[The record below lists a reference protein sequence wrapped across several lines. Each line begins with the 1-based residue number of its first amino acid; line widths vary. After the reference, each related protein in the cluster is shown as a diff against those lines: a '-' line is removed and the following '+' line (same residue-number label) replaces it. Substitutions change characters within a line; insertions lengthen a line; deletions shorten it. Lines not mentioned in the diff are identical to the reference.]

1 MDSYLQ
7 PSENAYT
14 NAEKK
19 LRMFEQQ
26 RRSLMINREDAKKS
40 QYAAFVKRMK
50 KKGYQVGPDG
60 EVISA
65 TGKFLGNF
73 QDGVEE
79 VKKIETKEVKEDP
92 QDKVLFGEDIMS
104 RYGPGGKDN
113 DPSDNYDADADTT
126 DAVAARGQSFD
137 PDYTD
142 LADDVSAG
150 KSDSSRTNK
159 TRTRDRLNIGPATG
173 RAAMRAQNVERFG
186 GGEKGERHVA
196 KLEAMNK
203 DFQGMKKGNMTKVEF
218 ITKYP
223 NSQTAKRAKIK
234 IKKR

>member
-7 PSENAYT
+7 PNENAYS
-14 NAEKK
+14 NAERK
-19 LRMFEQQ
+19 LRMFEQK

-40 QYAAFVKRMK
+40 QYRAFIKRME

-73 QDGVEE
+73 EDGVEE

-92 QDKVLFGEDIMS
+92 QDKVLFGEDIMT

-126 DAVAARGQSFD
+126 DAVAARQQSFD
-137 PDYTD
+137 PNYTD
-142 LADDVSAG
+142 LADDVSAQPTSAG
-150 KSDSSRTNK
+150 TNK
-159 TRTRDRLNIGPATG
+159 TSTRDRLNIGPATG
-173 RAAMRAQNVERFG
+173 RAAMRAQNVARFG
-186 GGEKGERHVA
+186 EERVSYLEKQNA
-196 KLEAMNK
+196 A
-203 DFQGMKKGNMTKVEF
+203 FQDMKKGK
-218 ITKYP
+218 ITKEQFIKDFP
-223 NSQTAKRAKIK
+223 KSQTAKRAKIK